1 MARGTTSDTGQPVA
15 AKKKRLKLIMVVAV
29 ALLVSVG
36 LSAAGTWF
44 FLSKDRPQQEEGTI
58 QPIAQAKQQ
67 ALYESLEPA
76 FVVNFQTEGRTRY
89 MQVSLALM
97 ARDEQQL
104 AMLRSHMPA
113 LRNQLVM
120 LFSSQ
125 DFAQLNTPLGLDM
138 LKQKV
143 TATVQELAVREVGV
157 PVVEQVLFTNF
168 VMQ

>member
-1 MARGTTSDTGQPVA
+1 MAKDSTSEAGQPAA
-15 AKKKRLKLIMVVAV
+15 AKKNRLKLIIIVAVILLVAV
-29 ALLVSVG
+29 A

-44 FLSKDRPQQEEGTI
+44 FLSKDRPQQDAEVSGVVT
-58 QPIAQAKQQ
+58 QVKPQ

-76 FVVNFQTEGRTRY
+76 FVVNFHADGRTRY
-89 MQVSLALM
+89 MQVSLALL
-97 ARDEQQL
+97 ARDEQKL
-104 AMLRSHMPA
+104 AVLKSHMPA

-125 DFAQLNTPLGLDM
+125 EFDQLNTSLGLEM

-143 TATVQELAVREVGV
+143 TATVQELAMREVGE